1 MTQHLDLEAWSCPMP
16 LRDHPNVVMGHGGG
30 GTLSS
35 ELVTHLFLPAYGD
48 DGGVLAQLG
57 DAAVLA
63 VGGARIAMS
72 TDSFVVRPRFFPGG
86 NIGDL
91 AVNGTVNDVTMAVA
105 SGVIRS
111 WLGEAGDLPDRPLV
125 ELAQRWAPPPCTPIA
140 STTMRRA
147 IVRPMIGTASG
158 RSRR

>member
-1 MTQHLDLEAWSCPMP
+1 MTQHLDLEAWSCPVP

-57 DAAVLA
+57 DAAVLSA
-63 VGGARIAMS
+63 GGGRIAMS

-86 NIGDL
+86 
-91 AVNGTVNDVTMAVA
+91 VT
-105 SGVIRS
+105 
-111 WLGEAGDLPDRPLV
+111 RP
-125 ELAQRWAPPPCTPIA
+125 PGSA
-140 STTMRRA
+140 STSKST
-147 IVRPMIGTASG
+147 TSFF
-158 RSRR
+158 RSRV